1 MLRQDRF
8 LIGILIGLGILAAAA
23 VLAVVAQSSRVTYLD
38 DSSPSGVVH
47 NYLLALQ
54 RGETDRAYAY
64 LADFPTRPSRSEFRS
79 SYAVTGAPTSLAWLQ
94 IGETRLEDGEA
105 IVDLTVTTGS
115 GSIFFLDTSY
125 DYEATARLLEED
137 GRWRLAE
144 MPMEWWD
151 FSWSAEDP
159 SLYPG
164 LAPID

>member
-23 VLAVVAQSSRVTYLD
+23 VLAVVARSSRVTYLD

-64 LADFPTRPSRSEFRS
+64 LADFPTRPSRPEFRS

-94 IGETRLEDGEA
+94 IGRRCLRAERPSS
-105 IVDLTVTTGS
+105 ISTVTTGPEA
-115 GSIFFLDTSY
+115 FL
-125 DYEATARLLEED
+125 L
-137 GRWRLAE
+137 
-144 MPMEWWD
+144 
-151 FSWSAEDP
+151 
-159 SLYPG
+159 
-164 LAPID
+164 